1 MGATPPTHL
10 FDATQKLQNAGA
22 VTSSA
27 AGSSI
32 VDLMAGVVSGSAV
45 GRRAGKVVIDISA
58 LTISTNDDSFDIV
71 AQGSNSATFATASGV
86 IELGAIHIGHKTTK
100 RTDSDR
106 DDATGRRSILFENVD
121 EANTAYRYLRLYI
134 VAAGSTKSINF
145 TAYHVPLNPIAA

>member
-1 MGATPPTHL
+1 M

-32 VDLMAGVVSGSAV
+32 VDLMAGCAAGSPV
-45 GRRAGKVVIDISA
+45 GRRAGKIVIDISA
-58 LTISTNDDSFDIV
+58 LTISTNDDVFDIV
-71 AQGSNSATFATASGV
+71 AQGSNSATFATASGI
-86 IELGAIHIGHKTTK
+86 IELAAINVGHKTPK

-106 DDATGRRSILFENVD
+106 DDAVGRRSILFENVD
-121 EANTAYRYLRLYI
+121 EAGNAYRYLRLYI